1 MNSKILVIFA
11 LVVLVI
17 IGGITFISTEM
28 KNKSNSNTVTNN
40 TNTKTQTSDN
50 LVSTTVMLTAQGYE
64 PAEIKIKVGSQV
76 VWTNNSGS
84 TATVNSDNHPAHLLW
99 PFLNL
104 GTFKNGETVSVVF
117 DKAGTYTYHNHFNP
131 SQKGKVIV
139 E

>member
-1 MNSKILVIFA
+1 MNSKILVITA
-11 LVVLVI
+11 LIVLVI
-17 IGGITFISTEM
+17 LVGITFISTQN
-28 KNKSNSNTVTNN
+28 KNKTTAQVNTQ
-40 TNTKTQTSDN
+40 TNTKAQNNNES
-50 LVSTTVMLTAQGYE
+50 SMTVLLTANGYE
-64 PAEIKIKVGSQV
+64 PAEIKIKAGAQI
-76 VWTNNSGS
+76 VWTNKSGS

-131 SQKGKVIV
+131 TQKGKVIV